1 MDDLISEYKEVFEG
15 IPWHSESIMES
26 IEKVPLEYYDQKL
39 AGAHHTIGELIQHM
53 IDWRIFVMEK
63 IKKNEAFDIVINTPS
78 DWKEI
83 VQVSTEDDKIN
94 LLHQLKATQAQILEL
109 FSRLKEEDLTEIVYG
124 KPYNI
129 HYMIKGIIDHDIY
142 HQGQINLMRII
153 FDSQA

>member
-1 MDDLISEYKEVFEG
+1 MKDLITEYKEVFEG

-26 IEKVPLEYYDQKL
+26 IEKVPLEYYDKKL
-39 AGAHHTIGELIQHM
+39 EGAHHTIGELIQHM

-63 IKKNEAFDIVINTPS
+63 IKKNEAFDIVMNTPS
-78 DWKEI
+78 DWKETVRI
-83 VQVSTEDDKIN
+83 NSEVDKDN
-94 LLHQLKATQAQILEL
+94 LLVQLKTTYEQLLKL
-109 FSRLKEEDLTEIVYG
+109 FSQLTEKDLSETVHG

-153 FDSQA
+153 FDSQT